1 MNEQELCKK
10 RLLDLSRQ
18 ADRKGIVLFS
28 DFLNLNEL
36 NIYHQCENL
45 FACRSESFGGIPYAE
60 RQMVAFLPDA
70 FCLRRSYEED
80 YGFSDTPEDFEEYGK
95 WDTGDNFGNSGKWN
109 AAGDFEGGR
118 KGVPPSGLEYP
129 ITALKVMPAYPKF
142 AEKLGH
148 RDLLGSIMNLGV
160 ERSKIGDILMG
171 EDCAYILCEKSMAPY
186 FMENLE
192 KVRHTLVKLSAVSC
206 DEITV
211 QQNLVE
217 KEGIIT
223 SNRLDAVIACVHK
236 LSRSQALEL
245 LRQEKVF
252 VNGKTIQNP
261 TYSCQKDDIVSV
273 RGFGRFIYQ
282 SDYGAT
288 NKGRL
293 KIKYQLY
300 QN

>member
-36 NIYHQCENL
+36 NIYHQCESL
-45 FACRSESFGGIPYAE
+45 FACRSESFGGVPYAE
-60 RQMVAFLPDA
+60 RQMIAFLPDA
-70 FCLRRSYEED
+70 FYLRRSYGESAAYYEEPVT
-80 YGFSDTPEDFEEYGK
+80 YFEEPEDFR
-95 WDTGDNFGNSGKWN
+95 
-109 AAGDFEGGR
+109 AGS
-118 KGVPPSGLEYP
+118 KTAPPSGLEYP
-129 ITALKVMPAYPKF
+129 ITALKVVPAYPKF

-148 RDLLGSIMNLGV
+148 RDLLGSLMNLGV

-171 EDCAYILCEKSMAPY
+171 EDCAYILCEKSMASY

-206 DEITV
+206 DEIQV
-211 QQNLVE
+211 QQKLVE

-223 SNRLDAVIACVHK
+223 SNRLDAVIACVHR

-252 VNGKTIQNP
+252 VNGKTVQNP
-261 TYSCQKDDIVSV
+261 TYSCREDDIVSV
-273 RGFGRFIYQ
+273 RGFGRFIYR

-288 NKGRL
+288 NKGRM
-293 KIKYQLY
+293 KIRYQLY

>member
-45 FACRSESFGGIPYAE
+45 FACPSESFGGIPFAE
-60 RQMVAFLPDA
+60 RQMIAFLPDA
-70 FCLRRSYEED
+70 FCLRRSYDED
-80 YGFSDTPEDFEEYGK
+80 YVFFDTPEDF
-95 WDTGDNFGNSGKWN
+95 GDNGKRNMDGDFGNGSQTTPSSG
-109 AAGDFEGGR
+109 
-118 KGVPPSGLEYP
+118 VEYP
-129 ITALKVMPAYPKF
+129 ITALKVVPAYPKF

-160 ERSKIGDILMG
+160 ERSKIGDILIG
-171 EDCAYILCEKSMAPY
+171 EDCAYLFCEKSMAPY

-192 KVRHTLVKLSAVSC
+192 KVRHTLVKISVVSC

-261 TYSCQKDDIVSV
+261 TYSCRKDDIVSV